1 MKYGVFI
8 WRSDFKLG
16 YNGREQTKLRKCVGC
31 GKFSI
36 ANLIAFHRVRR
47 DFFHEQEGFKFWFCL
62 EFEKLLPQF
71 FVKKVVAAALFLGF
85 EDKVMWVCNSS
96 LVYLVDLCAVYAQV
110 FERPDAL
117 EQVCHFSCICL
128 VLCSSG
134 KQCFI
139 RKSLLELFECRQ
151 LVVDRRQFDRHRELQ
166 HFSRRPLVYVSIQTQ
181 IFVLLDR
188 ITCPVVDQSDFFL
201 TKEESVTCLIN
212 ASFPRNFRKGRSHRK
227 HSVLELE
234 LSLHDLLVGC
244 VTFDIFYNE
253 QNPRSALVLW
263 DTFPIEVQRLYK
275 LYNLP
280 VDLILTWIQNEVFFQ
295 SFVLACIKELVST
308 VTVGKIKVW
317 AILIGDVF
325 LQLVCT
331 HSHRQHAAS
340 NRIKFD

>member
-96 LVYLVDLCAVYAQV
+96 LVYLVDLCAVHAQV

-128 VLCSSG
+128 VLCSSD

-166 HFSRRPLVYVSIQTQ
+166 HFSRRPLVYVSIQT
-181 IFVLLDR
+181 
-188 ITCPVVDQSDFFL
+188 
-201 TKEESVTCLIN
+201 
-212 ASFPRNFRKGRSHRK
+212 
-227 HSVLELE
+227 
-234 LSLHDLLVGC
+234 
-244 VTFDIFYNE
+244 
-253 QNPRSALVLW
+253 
-263 DTFPIEVQRLYK
+263 
-275 LYNLP
+275 
-280 VDLILTWIQNEVFFQ
+280 
-295 SFVLACIKELVST
+295 
-308 VTVGKIKVW
+308 
-317 AILIGDVF
+317 
-325 LQLVCT
+325 
-331 HSHRQHAAS
+331 
-340 NRIKFD
+340 